1 MSAQALV
8 LTPQVIPLV
17 FQGKFWTSNTGL
29 STGTAAGNGT
39 FTIPVP
45 SIIPTDY
52 ICTVVIQQ
60 YQAVGLGGLNYPG
73 FQISLEQAQGSYWDG
88 TEWVINWSTYNPAV
102 GNAPEVILCQY
113 LAFFGPSQLISVDT

>member
-1 MSAQALV
+1 MSAQALA
-8 LTPQVIPLV
+8 LTPLGIPLV
-17 FQGKFWTSNTGL
+17 FQGQFWTSNTGL

-60 YQAVGLGGLNYPG
+60 YQSQGGSINYPG
-73 FQISLEQAQGSYWDG
+73 FQVALDQTQGSYWDG

-102 GNAPEVILCQY
+102 GNDPEVILCQY
-113 LAFFGPSQLISVDT
+113 LAFFSPSQLISVDT